1 MGEGTWHTGR
11 VIWRELLTDDVDAA
25 QRFYGALLGWRFGVM
40 NPGDGT
46 PYPTIE
52 VGGAPVGGFARMTP
66 GAHSP
71 ASWASY
77 VSVED
82 IDAALHRARARGG
95 AVAMG
100 PLEVPGQGR
109 AAVLTDPW
117 GASIGL
123 FHAAAADAPIP
134 DVPPEGAFCW
144 ETLVTPDPAAAVAF
158 YGEVVGWTVGPA
170 PGGGD
175 VPILTARGRPVADV
189 QRASPGRPA
198 AWLTYVAV
206 AALEPV
212 RDRVAALGGEVRTA
226 EVRIPE
232 VGRVAFVA
240 DPQGA
245 TFALFERAARRG

>member
-1 MGEGTWHTGR
+1 
-11 VIWRELLTDDVDAA
+11 
-25 QRFYGALLGWRFGVM
+25 
-40 NPGDGT
+40 
-46 PYPTIE
+46 
-52 VGGAPVGGFARMTP
+52 
-66 GAHSP
+66 
-71 ASWASY
+71 
-77 VSVED
+77 
-82 IDAALHRARARGG
+82 
-95 AVAMG
+95 MG

-109 AAVLTDPW
+109 VAVLTDPW

-144 ETLVTPDPAAAVAF
+144 ETLVTPEPAAAVAF
-158 YGEVVGWTVGPA
+158 YGEVVGWSVGPA

-175 VPILTARGRPVADV
+175 VPILTARERPVADV

-198 AWLTYVAV
+198 AWITYVAV

>member
-1 MGEGTWHTGR
+1 MGEGTWQTGR
-11 VIWRELLTDDVDAA
+11 VIWRELLTDDVDGA
-25 QRFYGALLGWRFGVM
+25 QRFYGALLGWRFGFM
-40 NPGDGT
+40 TPGDGT

-52 VGGAPVGGFARMTP
+52 VEGAAIGGFARMTP

-71 ASWASY
+71 ASWTSY
-77 VSVED
+77 VSVEGV
-82 IDAALHRARARGG
+82 DAALHRASVRGG

-123 FHAAAADAPIP
+123 FHADAADAPLP
-134 DVPPEGAFCW
+134 DEPPEGAFCW
-144 ETLVTPDPAAAVAF
+144 ETLVTPDPRAALAL
-158 YGEVVGWTVGPA
+158 YGDVMGWTVGPA
-170 PGGGD
+170 PAGGD
-175 VPILTARGRPVADV
+175 VPILTAGGRPVADV
-189 QRASPGRPA
+189 QRASRGRQG
-198 AWLTYVAV
+198 AWITYVAV
-206 AALEPV
+206 AALEQV

-226 EVRIPE
+226 EVRIPQ
-232 VGRVAFVA
+232 VGRVARVA